1 MTEKLE
7 ETIHE
12 NFKLNHDQK
21 NANWYTKLTLISYQ
35 TGKNLKSDNKYLMH
49 KQVFSSLLMDE

>member
-35 TGKNLKSDNKYLMH
+35 TGKNLKSDNILYA
-49 KQVFSSLLMDE
+49 